1 MSLRRQVIDTLF
13 GGNRD
18 PLTRIMKSDAG
29 THVSPDGVV
38 AAPIGTF
45 YCIDAQG
52 HVEDDDIYINTNGA
66 LAGASA
72 AWSLV
77 YDASAA
83 TPVAATGHLYRDGG
97 AHPVGT

>member
-29 THVSPDGVV
+29 THLTPQ
-38 AAPIGTF
+38 AAKIAPIGTF

-66 LAGASA
+66 LTAGASN
-72 AWSLV
+72 WSLV

-83 TPVAATGHLYRDGG
+83 TPVAATGHLYRDSG
-97 AHPVGT
+97 AHAVGT